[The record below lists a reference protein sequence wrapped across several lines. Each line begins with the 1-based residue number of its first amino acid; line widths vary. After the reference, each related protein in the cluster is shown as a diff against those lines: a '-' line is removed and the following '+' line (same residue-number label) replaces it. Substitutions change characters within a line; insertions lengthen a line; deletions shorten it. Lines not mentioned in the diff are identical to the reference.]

1 MISRRLLRIKVIKE
15 LYGFVS
21 GQNSLPAAEKELRLS
36 VGKTYEQYKY
46 LFCFLPMLR
55 EYAQGKI
62 DKGRLKYLPS
72 DDEKNPNTKFVNN
85 KLIGQIASNRE
96 LTDFSAKNSNII
108 ADAKREV
115 IPKMYANILGK
126 GYFSD
131 YMNSPDSSFE
141 QDKKLAVNILSE
153 EFEGFDDLYA
163 MLEEQCIYWTDE
175 PEFVVSVIVKTVKS
189 IKVDT
194 PFELPPLYKNEDDEE
209 FAQRLLKHAVV
220 NYKKYNTL
228 IDEHTPNWDVDRI
241 AFMDILILITAIS
254 EFIEFPNIPVKVTLD
269 EYIDLARFYSTPSSC
284 TFVNGVLDKI
294 VDYFNRNK
302 MLNKQGRGLI

>member
-85 KLIGQIASNRE
+85 KLIGQIAANRE
-96 LTDFSAKNSNII
+96 LTDFLSKNSIII
-108 ADAKREV
+108 ADAERSV

-126 GYFSD
+126 DYFSE
-131 YMNSPDSSFE
+131 YMNSSQSSFE
-141 QDKKLAVNILSE
+141 QDKKLVMNILSE
-153 EFEGFDDLYA
+153 EFEGFDDLYT

-175 PEFVVSVIVKTVKS
+175 PEFVVSVIVKTVKG

-194 PFELPPLYKNEDDEE
+194 PFPLPPLYKNEDDEQ
-209 FAQRLLKHAVV
+209 FAQRLLRHAVV
-220 NYKKYNTL
+220 HYGKYNTL

-241 AFMDILILITAIS
+241 AFMDTLILITAIS

-294 VDYFNRNK
+294 VEYFNKHN
-302 MLNKQGRGLI
+302 MLNKHGRGLI

>member
-96 LTDFSAKNSNII
+96 LADFSAKNSNII

-131 YMNSPDSSFE
+131 YMNSPASSFE

-189 IKVDT
+189 IKADT
-194 PFELPPLYKNEDDEE
+194 PFDLPPLYKNEDDEE